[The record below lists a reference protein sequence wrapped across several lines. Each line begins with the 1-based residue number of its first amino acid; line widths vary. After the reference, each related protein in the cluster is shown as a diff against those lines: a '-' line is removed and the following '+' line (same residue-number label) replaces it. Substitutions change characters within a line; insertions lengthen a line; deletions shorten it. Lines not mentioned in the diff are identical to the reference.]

1 MQAEYEFI
9 ILVIILGFVILEII
23 QLIINKTFDCIFGG
37 INKTFEYI
45 FGGIIFLI
53 SMWIISLI
61 LDYLGFTMLA
71 DFLDYI
77 VSSPANCVE
86 YLKAKIAG

>member
-1 MQAEYEFI
+1 MQAEYE
-9 ILVIILGFVILEII
+9 VIILLIILGLVALEII
-23 QLIINKTFDCIFGG
+23 RLIINKTFD
-37 INKTFEYI
+37 YI

-53 SMWIISLI
+53 SMWIISSI
-61 LDYLGFTMLA
+61 LYYLGFTMLA

-77 VSSPANCVE
+77 VSAPANCVE